1 MNTDRRTTCAA
12 LELCGDLPR
21 RRVCGLRR
29 TASVAPRLV
38 ISTLVVL
45 IVAPTL
51 PDWAGVCLFY
61 GGVSAALILVL
72 GLGESRATRALFNA
86 RRLTQSERVGL
97 GGVVAELCQLEL
109 GAPTVD
115 LYVSRRYGAPA
126 AIAHGR
132 RSVVMAPEFVD
143 GIRTGQLP
151 QREALAVLAHAGLVS
166 RSGLVKQDPAIFF
179 WSTPWRVLTALARP
193 ARGLLGFAWKIRIVV
208 FGVAIWQNATENS
221 TRAEPL
227 SAPMIAAALATI
239 LALTYLVPR
248 WTTGWERYVAATGDS
263 ELASRNLGP
272 AMAAFLRRY
281 PQTPAVI
288 ERIQLLDPP
297 ARQKPSLRLVRI

>member
-1 MNTDRRTTCAA
+1 
-12 LELCGDLPR
+12 
-21 RRVCGLRR
+21 
-29 TASVAPRLV
+29 V
-38 ISTLVVL
+38 ISTLAVL

-61 GGVSAALILVL
+61 GGVSTALILAL
-72 GLGESRATRALFNA
+72 GLGESLATRALFNA

-97 GGVVAELCQLEL
+97 RGVVAELCKLEL
-109 GAPTVD
+109 GPPIVD

-151 QREALAVLAHAGLVS
+151 HREALAVLAHAGLVS
-166 RSGLVKQDPAIFF
+166 RSGLVQQDPAIFF
-179 WSTPWRVLTALARP
+179 WSTPWRVLAALGRP
-193 ARGLLGFAWKIRIVV
+193 ARGVLGFAWKIRIVV

-221 TRAEPL
+221 TPAASL
-227 SAPMIAAALATI
+227 GGPMIAAALATI

-248 WTTGWERYVAATGDS
+248 WTMGWERYVAATGDS

-281 PQTPAVI
+281 PQTTAVI

-297 ARQKPSLRLVRI
+297 ARQKPHLRLVRI